1 MSKRIVIAL
10 GGNAL
15 GNTPAEQL
23 SLVTE
28 TAKPIVDLIAQGNE
42 VIIAHGN
49 GPQVGMINLGMAT
62 AAEAKAIKSDMPFP
76 ECGAMSQGY
85 IGYHLQNAIGN
96 ELIARGMTKDVATV
110 VTQVLVDE
118 NDPAFSKPT
127 KPVGAFYDKETA
139 EKIAAEKGY
148 TMVEDAGRG
157 YRRVVASPKPIDV
170 IEKNTVSALI
180 KSGCVV
186 VTVGGGGI
194 PVVRRDGKLYG
205 TPAVIDKDFA
215 SAKLAELV
223 DADMLIILTAV
234 EKVAIN
240 FGKPDQKNL
249 DSLTPDEA
257 RRYIDE
263 KQFAPGSML
272 PKVQAAI
279 QFAESKP
286 GRTALITLLEK
297 AHDGIEG
304 KTGRRSTCNFLY
316 KSYIKGRAIS
326 TWFFP
331 LLCFSQFFLC
341 IFTKSFG
348 ADNLELIFSQFSCNI
363 TIKVQKDLLLQNR
376 KFLRRIQNEEVSCN
390 SAGSRDGSVPRRLRR
405 RR

>member
-1 MSKRIVIAL
+1 MGKRIVIAL

-15 GNTPAEQL
+15 GNTPYEQL
-23 SLVTE
+23 ALVTE

-96 ELIARGMTKDVATV
+96 ELASRGMAKDVATV

-118 NDPAFSKPT
+118 ADPAFQHPT

-139 EKIAAEKGY
+139 DRIAAEKGY

-157 YRRVVASPKPIDV
+157 YRQVVPSPKPIDV
-170 IEKNTVSALI
+170 IEKNTVKALVDN
-180 KSGCVV
+180 GTVV
-186 VTVGGGGI
+186 ITVGGGGI
-194 PVVRRDGKLYG
+194 PVVRKDGKLYG

-215 SAKLAELV
+215 SAKLAELL
-223 DADMLIILTAV
+223 DADMLVILTAV

-240 FGKPDQKNL
+240 FGKPDQKGL
-249 DSLTPDEA
+249 DDLTPADA
-257 RRYIDE
+257 RKYIEE

-272 PKVQAAI
+272 PKVEAAVK
-279 QFAESKP
+279 FAESKP
-286 GRTALITLLEK
+286 GRVALITLLEK
-297 AHDGIEG
+297 AADGISG
-304 KTGRRSTCNFLY
+304 KTGTRVH
-316 KSYIKGRAIS
+316 
-326 TWFFP
+326 
-331 LLCFSQFFLC
+331 Q
-341 IFTKSFG
+341 
-348 ADNLELIFSQFSCNI
+348 
-363 TIKVQKDLLLQNR
+363 
-376 KFLRRIQNEEVSCN
+376 
-390 SAGSRDGSVPRRLRR
+390 
-405 RR
+405 